1 MKAPVNI
8 EIQARLARL
17 GSLSRVALIEA
28 WTGCYG
34 SPPPSRTSQKL
45 MLKAIAYRWQQ
56 ESIGG
61 LSAHARKA
69 LRMVAQG
76 KTARPARPLGI
87 TTRIKPGT
95 RFVREWHGRLIEVVV
110 ADDGRFNWEGKSYAS
125 LSVIARKV
133 TNTRRNGPAFF
144 GLREG

>member
-1 MKAPVNI
+1 MKASVNTEI
-8 EIQARLARL
+8 EARLARL
-17 GSLSRVALIEA
+17 GSLCRGALIEA
-28 WTGCYG
+28 WTECYG

-45 MLKAIAYRWQQ
+45 MVKAIAYRWQQ
-56 ESIGG
+56 ERLGG
-61 LSAHARKA
+61 LSAHAGKA

-76 KTARPARPLGI
+76 KTAHPVRPLGV
-87 TTRIKPGT
+87 TTRVKPGT

-125 LSVIARKV
+125 LSVIARKI

-144 GLREG
+144 GLRES